1 MRLTDEIQYS
11 NNTIEKRDETIIILK
26 KTGKVML
33 VFFLGTGKIIASAA
47 LLQQNVLGTLSNLKV
62 SKNIGIFASV
72 TCALSN
78 GISNGITRYP
88 AIDDK
93 LFSPDISPI
102 EVEILTSK
110 QYYAAG
116 FVKALGRGSLAFMSM
131 NTQSAVQDALYYY
144 TNLNNQ
150 HKKPFSYKDD
160 WWMVA
165 LAGLVTL
172 SGAVSYIAFNFKR
185 IDSNAIKF
193 AQKIISK
200 DVIKNIY
207 EIDRNVL
214 IPLTIM
220 TVINILPNMGGNYYP
235 TLKALTNFF
244 GEELVGEWYIQAL
257 LYSSLICGFSSNL
270 FSMVGESFN
279 FLTNDQKSR
288 ILKWMRNPL
297 CYVIATPIIIDI
309 IANGFGGYIANLEM
323 INDFTNHTNS
333 SSIKIE
339 IATSIT
345 SAIFSFISTIFYA
358 LYQAVPAF
366 DVVTKLSCCI
376 ALSCYIQSEYKD
388 INAKLAVEHTVLITD
403 ASITQL
409 EKMKM
414 SQELLNEA
422 PELNEVPDY
431 SSLATVDFT
440 HDTKASWNPEKLA
453 GELKL
458 SPEEMGKLD
467 VMLAYMGVKKEEIPG
482 NIITFLAMIGQGL
495 FGGELAFKYLKLGL
509 QSFCNNFMTEKNAEI
524 TADAIAGCAAIII
537 TAAVIWGKYKLV
549 RSFNR
554 GTLTWEGL
562 KNFFTL
568 EHKWN
573 TLDGAK
579 ERGKVL
585 LKLPFV
591 LVASAVFAGLN
602 GVSLDGFSALLLE
615 QSKANFFQIIAAIA
629 TSVPSKAL
637 LGACAFISNYFG
649 FFYIMENG
657 KNLTLD
663 ILYRKNPLFRNLN
676 YTQAEE
682 RIIASIRTLK
692 NFTGLLYENGRFN
705 QLEGL
710 LGTLLPG
717 KAIPSLVDATV
728 PELETLLSSLKESLA
743 SGELIKNMIKQ
754 YFVTTIHEDNKIPS
768 RSLPRQYGQYGLGI
782 VGGTIATAGLSNFI
796 TLSAPS
802 LEQLCFNLTNCTMGY
817 AGQITVGI
825 MDYIP
830 MTMLA
835 LTVYHLG
842 YHLAA
847 PRYQSTVGNISN
859 TREAYIISTCVLGGA
874 PNILQALLAKQV
886 SAIIAVII
894 FVFGAEAA
902 SFLIEYDGFKN
913 IEKQQFL
920 ESLKISDPKLWFIAS
935 VLDIKEE
942 IIQKISDMSPEELE
956 VFHQEYN
963 TQSNK
968 TLNRH
973 TSFDDQFKLPKSKYG
988 CGLPFWDRQPNTSPQ
1003 EYSRLIVNSDD
1014 DDIENNSDGSSN
1026 PQKWN
1031 CNIQ

>member
-1 MRLTDEIQYS
+1 MQSDETQNT
-11 NNTIEKRDETIIILK
+11 NNNNNNIVKRDETIITLK

-33 VFFLGTGKIIASAA
+33 VFFLGTGKIVASAA

-102 EVEILTSK
+102 EVEMLTSN

-116 FVKALGRGSLAFMSM
+116 FVKILGRGSLAFMSM

-200 DVIKNIY
+200 DVIKNIC

-220 TVINILPNMGGNYYP
+220 TAINILPNMGGNYYP

-279 FLTNDQKSR
+279 FITNDQKSR

-345 SAIFSFISTIFYA
+345 SAIFSVISTIFYA

-366 DVVTKLSCCI
+366 DVVAKLSCCI
-376 ALSCYIQSEYKD
+376 ALSCCIQSESKD
-388 INAKLAVEHTVLITD
+388 INANLAGEHTKLTINDPT
-403 ASITQL
+403 TQL
-409 EKMKM
+409 EKLTMQDDSETTKVYD
-414 SQELLNEA
+414 N
-422 PELNEVPDY
+422 
-431 SSLATVDFT
+431 SSFATVDPNYNVAIPFY
-440 HDTKASWNPEKLA
+440 PEKLA
-453 GELKL
+453 DELKL
-458 SPEEMGKLD
+458 SAEEMGRLD

-495 FGGELAFKYLKLGL
+495 FGGELAFKYLKMGL

-554 GTLTWEGL
+554 ETLTWDGI

-573 TLDGAK
+573 SLDGAK

-615 QSKANFFQIIAAIA
+615 QSKAHSIEIIAAIA

-663 ILYRKNPLFRNLN
+663 ILYRKNPIFRDLN

-682 RIIASIRTLK
+682 RIIASIRTIK
-692 NFTGLLYENGRFN
+692 NYTGLLYENGRFN

-710 LGTLLPG
+710 LGTLLPENE
-717 KAIPSLVDATV
+717 ISSLVDATV
-728 PELETLLSSLKESLA
+728 PELESLLLNLNSDLT

-754 YFVTTIHEDNKIPS
+754 YFVNTIHEDNKIPS
-768 RSLPRQYGQYGLGI
+768 RSLRRQYGQYGLGF
-782 VGGTIATAGLSNFI
+782 VGGGITTAGLLNFKD
-796 TLSAPS
+796 LAAPS
-802 LEQLCFNLTNCTMGY
+802 LEQLCFNYSACTMDY
-817 AGQITVGI
+817 AGQIAVGI

-830 MTMLA
+830 MIMLA
-835 LTVYHLG
+835 LTVYNLG
-842 YHLAA
+842 YRLAA
-847 PRYQSTVGNISN
+847 PSYQSTVGNISN

-874 PNILQALLAKQV
+874 PNILQTLIAKEN
-886 SAIIAVII
+886 IAFTI
-894 FVFGAEAA
+894 FAEIA
-902 SFLIEYDGFKN
+902 SVLIEYDGFKN

-920 ESLKISDPKLWFIAS
+920 ESLKETDPLLWFIAS
-935 VLDIKEE
+935 LSNIMEE
-942 IIQKISDMSPEELE
+942 AIQKISDMSPEKLE
-956 VFHQEYN
+956 EFHDEYN
-963 TQSNK
+963 KLSNK
-968 TLNRH
+968 STTTF
-973 TSFDDQFKLPKSKYG
+973 TSFKDNKLPKSKYG
-988 CGLPFWDRQPNTSPQ
+988 CGLPFWDRQPNTSLQ
-1003 EYSRLIVNSDD
+1003 ENSRLIVNTNVDD
-1014 DDIENNSDGSSN
+1014 TESNSDEPSN
-1026 PQKWN
+1026 QQKWGCN